1 MHIRLIVLVA
11 CAWLGAPPT
20 FAATEECASKETA
33 AALAAHDKNVAAR
46 EENIAEMRQEIAQ
59 TGGSTDDQKKVLQA
73 FEDKIEQMKT
83 KRAALVEACAGKA
96 P

>member
-1 MHIRLIVLVA
+1 MHNRLIVLVA
-11 CAWLGAPPT
+11 CACLGGLPT

-33 AALAAHDKNVAAR
+33 AALAAHDQNVAAR
-46 EENIAEMRQEIAQ
+46 EANIAEMRKEIAQ
-59 TGGSTDDQKKVLQA
+59 TGGSTDDQKKVLQS

-83 KRAALVEACAGKA
+83 KRAALVEACADKA